1 MVAWPGGQVLRAA
14 DTLTPQDTAQSTA
27 PADIVANS
35 EAAQSISTT
44 VRNIFAERADAV
56 VRVEA
61 LDRHGKLCGTGFFI
75 DPMGTALTLYTTV
88 GDASDVTVIAGDE
101 RIPAQVVTAD
111 PRSGL
116 AIVKVDRSTPFLPS
130 GKSRDLRLADPVLAI
145 GYPMDLGA
153 SPSFGIIGGFDRKYS
168 GKFFVTTHIRANLPV
183 QAGFGGAPLLNFQ
196 GEVVG
201 ILVAGIDTGGA
212 CFALPI
218 EAVEKV
224 VRDTA
229 RFGEARHGWV
239 GVTVEEEADG
249 TIRIAELGP
258 ETPAAKSG
266 LRAGDRI
273 LRVGSLEIDE
283 VEDVLDASF
292 FLTEGDEVT
301 ISVQRDGGQIDLSV
315 TSATHPAVEK
325 PEVVTAQPLPGF
337 PLK

>member
-1 MVAWPGGQVLRAA
+1 MRTVTWVVFYASLAAAVVLPLRAA
-14 DTLTPQDTAQSTA
+14 DDISPETLSQA
-27 PADIVANS
+27 
-35 EAAQSISTT
+35 
-44 VRNIFAERADAV
+44 VRNIFAERSDAV

-88 GDASDVTVIAGDE
+88 GDASDVTVVIGDD
-101 RIPAQVVTAD
+101 RLPAQVVTAD

-116 AIVKVDRSTPFLPS
+116 AIVKVDRATPFLPAGS
-130 GKSRDLRLADPVLAI
+130 SRALRLADPVLAI

-183 QAGFGGAPLLNFQ
+183 QAGFGGAPLLNFR
-196 GEVVG
+196 GEVIGV
-201 ILVAGIDTGGA
+201 LVAGIDSGGA

-239 GVTVEEEADG
+239 GVTVEEGGDG
-249 TIRIAELGP
+249 SIRIAELGP

-266 LRAGDRI
+266 LREGDR
-273 LRVGSLEIDE
+273 LVRVGSLEIDE

-292 FLTEGDEVT
+292 FLTEGDEIT
-301 ISVQRDGGQIDLSV
+301 ISVLRGGEQIDLPVRSV
-315 TSATHPAVEK
+315 AHPAVEK
-325 PEVVTAQPLPGF
+325 PEVVSAQPFPAF